1 MITQKIR
8 DGLVGGVQSVTQE
21 PRERR
26 KEVERENAALPAAE
40 ADAGDM
46 EALNKNIL
54 LVRLD
59 GIAFLCTCRR
69 KLTSMLV

>member
-26 KEVERENAALPAAE
+26 KEVERERKRTLARSNRSRRWRHGGAEQEYPAGTVRWHSCALV
-40 ADAGDM
+40 G
-46 EALNKNIL
+46 
-54 LVRLD
+54 
-59 GIAFLCTCRR
+59 G
-69 KLTSMLV
+69 S